1 MVEDRVANP
10 YLGSLPSRLLGIIII
25 ILVIMIIV
33 IIAIIMISAMMALMA
48 ALTPLLCL
56 RIMMMSR
63 IIPTP
68 LALIARVFCSIC
80 RGNDDDDEH
89 GDDDPP
95 ITGVYT
101 YHQFDNWIASAG
113 MEYKILLKMT
123 KHS

>member
-48 ALTPLLCL
+48 ALTSLLCL

-68 LALIARVFCSIC
+68 LALIAGAFCSIR
-80 RGNDDDDEH
+80 RGNDDDD
-89 GDDDPP
+89 DDYDDADPL
-95 ITGVYT
+95 ISGVYT

-113 MEYKILLKMT
+113 T
-123 KHS
+123 NNSFF